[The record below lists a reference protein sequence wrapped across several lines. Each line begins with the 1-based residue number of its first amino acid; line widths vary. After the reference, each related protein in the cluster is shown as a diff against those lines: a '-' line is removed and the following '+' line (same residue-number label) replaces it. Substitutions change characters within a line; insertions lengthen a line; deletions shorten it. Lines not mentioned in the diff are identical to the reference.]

1 MIYLDLG
8 SDFMKK
14 LKLLN
19 LLEILISSVL
29 FIASVLIIVFLHL
42 KSNYVS
48 YFSYITVL
56 VLFTMALPI
65 VSLIFQAVKEAK
77 VINYNSNSYSMVVK
91 QLVVI
96 LGVGIYLVLVNALDK
111 VIFAKYQIYFYIAL
125 PLSILIPILVG
136 IILNNKKSDT
146 NKPKFIK
153 NK

>member
-8 SDFMKK
+8 SDILKK
-14 LKLLN
+14 LKIIN
-19 LLEILISSVL
+19 LLEILVCSIL
-29 FIASVLIIVFLHL
+29 FIASVLILVFLHL
-42 KSNYVS
+42 KSKHVA

-65 VSLIFQAVKEAK
+65 TTLIFQAIKEAK
-77 VINYNSNSYSMVVK
+77 VIEYNSNSYSVVVK
-91 QLVVI
+91 QLVSI

-111 VIFAKYQIYFYIAL
+111 VIFPKYQIYFYIAL

-136 IILNNKKSDT
+136 IIMNNKKIDI